1 MDTLISITQK
11 IIGKIPAVFNNILGW
26 MLALISGYITWLADA
41 KGAIMLIL
49 ISIFWDMGWGVA
61 AAVKQKNF
69 VLSHLL
75 RETFWKIIV
84 YVGSLS
90 IILFA
95 ERTIGSSFNPTVK
108 IIAVI
113 GATVELFSSA
123 GNILIIKPNFHFVRL
138 FSKYLIGEI
147 AQKMKKTE
155 QEVQQMLNNEQN

>member
-1 MDTLISITQK
+1 MDAFISIVLKTV
-11 IIGKIPAVFNNILGW
+11 GKIPSVFNNVLGW
-26 MLALISGYITWLADA
+26 ILAIISGYITWLADA
-41 KGAIMLIL
+41 KGAILLIL
-49 ISIFWDMGWGVA
+49 ICIFWDMGWSVA
-61 AAVKQKNF
+61 AAIKQHNF

-95 ERTIGSSFNPTVK
+95 ERTIGGDFNFTVK
-108 IIAVI
+108 IVAVI

-123 GNILIIKPNFHFVRL
+123 GNILIIKPDFHFVRL

-155 QEVQQMLNNEQN
+155 GEVQKMLKNEQN

>member
-1 MDTLISITQK
+1 MDAFISIILKTV
-11 IIGKIPAVFNNILGW
+11 GKIPSVFNNVLGW
-26 MLALISGYITWLADA
+26 ILAIISGYITWLADA
-41 KGAIMLIL
+41 KGAILLIL
-49 ISIFWDMGWGVA
+49 ICIFWDMGWGVA
-61 AAVKQKNF
+61 AAIKQHNF

-95 ERTIGSSFNPTVK
+95 ERTIGGDFYFTVK
-108 IIAVI
+108 IVAVI

-123 GNILIIKPNFHFVRL
+123 GNILIIKPDFHFVRL

>member
-1 MDTLISITQK
+1 MDAFISIILKTV
-11 IIGKIPAVFNNILGW
+11 GKIPSVFNNVLGW
-26 MLALISGYITWLADA
+26 ILAIISGYITWLADA
-41 KGAIMLIL
+41 KGAILLIL
-49 ISIFWDMGWGVA
+49 ICIFWDMGWSVA
-61 AAVKQKNF
+61 AAIKQHNF

-95 ERTIGSSFNPTVK
+95 ERTIGGDFNFTVK
-108 IIAVI
+108 IVAVI

-123 GNILIIKPNFHFVRL
+123 GNILIIKPDFHFVRL

-155 QEVQQMLNNEQN
+155 GEVQKMLKNEQN

>member
-1 MDTLISITQK
+1 M
-11 IIGKIPAVFNNILGW
+11 GWIL
-26 MLALISGYITWLADA
+26 AIISGYITWLADA
-41 KGAIMLIL
+41 KGAILLIL
-49 ISIFWDMGWGVA
+49 ICIFWDMGWGVA
-61 AAVKQKNF
+61 AAIKQHNF

-95 ERTIGSSFNPTVK
+95 ERTIGGDFNFTVK
-108 IIAVI
+108 IVAVI

>member
-1 MDTLISITQK
+1 MDAFISIILKTV
-11 IIGKIPAVFNNILGW
+11 GKIPSVFNNVLGW
-26 MLALISGYITWLADA
+26 ILAIISGYITWLADA
-41 KGAIMLIL
+41 KGAILLIL
-49 ISIFWDMGWGVA
+49 ICIFWDMGWGVA
-61 AAVKQKNF
+61 AAIKQHNF

-95 ERTIGSSFNPTVK
+95 ERTIGGDFNFTVK
-108 IIAVI
+108 IVAVI

-123 GNILIIKPNFHFVRL
+123 GNILIIKPDFHFVRL

-155 QEVQQMLNNEQN
+155 GEVQKMLKNEQN